1 MRALAQLFERLGYV
15 FEDEA
20 LVEAALTH
28 RSAGSRHN
36 ERLEFLGDAVLD
48 LVISD
53 ELYKRVPQASEGDL
67 SRLRAS
73 LVRRESL
80 AGIALTLELGEFLN
94 LGAGELRSGG
104 FRRKSILADAL
115 EAIIGALYLDGGYAA
130 AGDCVGRLFAERLA
144 RLPDP
149 AQLRDS
155 KTQLQELLQARGS
168 ERPVYEVAEVTG
180 APHEQRFE
188 VTCSIAGLGVSTTG
202 SGTSRRRAEQQA
214 AALALE
220 RIGMQEAGS

>member
-1 MRALAQLFERLGYV
+1 MSPLAQLFERLGYV
-15 FEDEA
+15 FNDEA
-20 LVEAALTH
+20 LIEAALTH
-28 RSAGSRHN
+28 RSAGGSHN

-53 ELYKRVPQASEGDL
+53 ELYARVPQASEGGL

-73 LVRRESL
+73 LVRRDSL
-80 AGIALTLELGEFLN
+80 ADTALELDLGEFLK

-130 AGDCVGRLFAERLA
+130 ARDCIARLFARRLA
-144 RLPDP
+144 QLPDP
-149 AQLRDS
+149 DELRDA
-155 KTQLQELLQARGS
+155 KTRLQELLQARGS
-168 ERPVYEVAEVTG
+168 ERPEYEVAEVTG
-180 APHEQRFE
+180 APHEQHFE
-188 VTCSIAGLGVSTTG
+188 VTCRIAGLDVTTKG
-202 SGTSRRRAEQQA
+202 SGTSRRRAEQNA

-220 RIGMQEAGS
+220 QIGARDTAS

>member
-1 MRALAQLFERLGYV
+1 MRPLAQLFERLGYV
-15 FEDEA
+15 FDDEA

-53 ELYKRVPQASEGDL
+53 ELYGRVPHADEGDL

-80 AGIALTLELGEFLN
+80 AETAMQLELGDFLK
-94 LGAGELRSGG
+94 LGPGELRSGG

-130 AGDCVGRLFAERLA
+130 ASDCIVRLFAGRLA
-144 RLPDP
+144 QLPDP
-149 AQLRDS
+149 AGLRDP
-155 KTQLQELLQARGS
+155 KTRLQELLQARGDD
-168 ERPVYEVAEVTG
+168 RPAYEVAEITG
-180 APHEQRFE
+180 AAHDQRFE
-188 VTCSIAGLGVSTTG
+188 VTCSIAGLGVMTTG
-202 SGTSRRRAEQQA
+202 TGTSRRRAEQEA

-220 RIGMQEAGS
+220 QIDAQDRAS